1 MVLPSEYCRIVKHRI
16 LQAVQGKPPNMA
28 TGRVG
33 AVGQIHLICSINF
46 KKTNG
51 ICLSSMHMLYE
62 YWKNCKKKNAYPY
75 IWKRKIFQELRTTAK
90 TK

>member
-33 AVGQIHLICSINF
+33 AVGQIHLICGINF
-46 KKTNG
+46 KKLRGNFIEFHWCIAQNSENTSRMFADINSAMCG
-51 ICLSSMHMLYE
+51 
-62 YWKNCKKKNAYPY
+62 NA
-75 IWKRKIFQELRTTAK
+75 I
-90 TK
+90 